1 MRKLT
6 EAEIERFDFTGIV
19 PELGIPDSRS
29 VTSAAPQKVA
39 RQLKI
44 NLTPAKKRR
53 FQIA

>member
-19 PELGIPDSRS
+19 PELGIPNYRNE
-29 VTSAAPQKVA
+29 TSATPQKAA
-39 RQLKI
+39 RQVKM
-44 NLTPAKKRR
+44 NLSPAKNRR

>member
-19 PELGIPDSRS
+19 PELGTPNYRTE
-29 VTSAAPQKVA
+29 TSAAPQKAA
-39 RQLKI
+39 RQLKV
-44 NLTPAKKRR
+44 NLRPAKKRR